1 MFVKEKSVNLQRLLH
16 IIKGYMKKFIVS
28 GIFAL
33 VLLMTGCSDRP
44 VLPAQLPPQITAFIQ
59 QNFPGQTISF
69 ATRDLEITGWQYDV
83 VLANGTQID
92 FDTDKMWDKIQC
104 TMGNPVPTALIP
116 APITTHLR
124 TNFPDA
130 MILKIDK
137 DHYGYEVELA
147 NGLELKFNQQG
158 ALMEVDD

>member
-1 MFVKEKSVNLQRLLH
+1 MRN
-16 IIKGYMKKFIVS
+16 IIVS

-33 VLLMTGCSDRP
+33 VLLMTACSDKP
-44 VLPAQLPPQITAFIQ
+44 VAPEQLPAPVRTFIQ

-69 ATRDLEITGWQYDV
+69 ATKDLEITGWQYDV
-83 VLANGTQID
+83 VLADGTQID

-116 APITTHLR
+116 AQIAAHLR

-130 MILKIDK
+130 MVLKIDK
-137 DHYGYEVELA
+137 ENNGYEVELA
-147 NGLELKFNQQG
+147 NGLELKFDQQG